1 MKNFSESLLDDFDK
15 IEKNQDIETYLKQ
28 LYDLWAH
35 DSKKGCDIFGKKIK
49 IGDIVILN
57 QSLGTPC
64 TGLVIDINSRN
75 NYAAVSIRG
84 DGNDIRALHGPHKG
98 EIPSYEYFPTEY
110 MIKIDKNILKAIYNM
125 K

>member
-1 MKNFSESLLDDFDK
+1 MKNLSESLLDGFDE
-15 IEKNQDIETYLKQ
+15 IEKNQDIETYLKR
-28 LYDLWAH
+28 LYDLWEH

-64 TGLVIDINSRN
+64 TGLVMDINRN

-84 DGNDIRALHGPHKG
+84 DGNDIRVLHGPHKG
-98 EIPSYEYFPTEY
+98 EISSYEYYPTEY